1 VRRLW
6 LSVTTVAP
14 LAAILWGPFALYQVA
29 IRDVG
34 SWLFIGPFM
43 VWVAGILG
51 VTGLWQC
58 ILRPDDAGH
67 AKRGIVT
74 LLLFAGILAAVMTAW
89 FLTLSEWSGPTDG
102 SRWSKWQ
109 NWLVLVVL
117 SINPMLAAVNEI
129 IQLRDKR
136 FDCQPPD
143 KSLHEP
149 SGVSVTRLA
158 DATRAPETGVPELR
172 R

>member
-1 VRRLW
+1 M
-6 LSVTTVAP
+6 VAP
-14 LAAILWGPFALYQVA
+14 LAAILLGPFVLYQVA

-34 SWLFIGPFM
+34 SWLFIGPLM

-58 ILRPDDAGH
+58 ILRPDDTGH
-67 AKRGIVT
+67 AKPGIV
-74 LLLFAGILAAVMTAW
+74 LLLLYAGILAAVMAAW
-89 FLTLSEWSGPTDG
+89 FLTLSEWSGPPDE

-109 NWLVLVVL
+109 TWLVMVGL
-117 SINPMLAAVNEI
+117 SINPMLAAVSEI
-129 IQLRDKR
+129 IQLRDNR
-136 FDCQPPD
+136 SDCQPPN

-149 SGVSVTRLA
+149 PGVSVTRLA
-158 DATRAPETGVPELR
+158 DATCPPETGVRELR